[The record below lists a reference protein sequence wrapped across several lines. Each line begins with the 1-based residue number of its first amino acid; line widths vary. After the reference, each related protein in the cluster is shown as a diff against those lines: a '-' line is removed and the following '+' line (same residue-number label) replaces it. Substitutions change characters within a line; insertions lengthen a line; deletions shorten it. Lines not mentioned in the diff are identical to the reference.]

1 MKATSTQDH
10 FFKIG
15 RGSYFINSYSN
26 KHRNLKKLGRQKEY
40 TPSKNDNHN
49 DPNEIKISTLP
60 DKEFKDMMIIR
71 MVNDLE
77 SRIEELRDHFN
88 KELENVINYQS
99 KIMNTITEMKYTP
112 RNQHQKNELVA

>member
-1 MKATSTQDH
+1 
-10 FFKIG
+10 
-15 RGSYFINSYSN
+15 
-26 KHRNLKKLGRQKEY
+26 
-40 TPSKNDNHN
+40 
-49 DPNEIKISTLP
+49 
-60 DKEFKDMMIIR
+60 MIIR